1 MLCNTQEEG
10 AGEVLLL
17 QRSDMAL
24 VESPNDLARLKA
36 IIKDPGFPKLHV
48 EQQVEALGIAVPF
61 IQSENPYERLRRMR
75 MLVNN
80 KRIEVHPTL
89 NSILL
94 GIPHKDAASSS
105 QADSAGPTARDPVRL
120 TAEVRISI
128 GYLQVLGI
136 KECAETL
143 TKYHF
148 MPKPKPPKK
157 AVRR

>member
-1 MLCNTQEEG
+1 
-10 AGEVLLL
+10 L
-17 QRSDMAL
+17 QRSDMAMI
-24 VESPNDLARLKA
+24 ESPNHLARLDA

-61 IQSENPYERLRRMR
+61 IKSENPYERLRRMR

-80 KRIEVHPTL
+80 KRIEVLPTL

-94 GIPHKDAASSS
+94 EIPHEDAASSN
-105 QADSAGPTARDPVRL
+105 QVDPAGPSARDPVRI
-120 TAEVRISI
+120 TAELRIFIS
-128 GYLQVLGI
+128 YLQVLGI
-136 KECAETL
+136 RECTEAL